1 MYEVAEAPV
10 KPAAQLPQLKAAGK
24 LLRST
29 PDRLGWLQPTDP
41 GIGMAALKARY
52 RATGYLWLK
61 GLLDRDEVMAFRRH
75 VFSRFV
81 DLGMIARGSDPGL
94 GIYSGTPPASDESNR
109 MLMAL
114 VRSAAYESFC
124 VQERLWR
131 FMDAFLG
138 GMSYLHK
145 RKIMRHTLPGTPT
158 VTPAHYDLVYLRG
171 GTDRVVTAWIPIG
184 DVPAEMGGLVYL
196 EGSHAIGTRMEEEFR
211 IANAALSP
219 EERISAYNKNMTEGG
234 WVSKDLPDMA
244 ERFNTRWL
252 AADYEAGDVMLHS
265 PYMIHASTLN
275 EDGENRIRL
284 STDIRYQNV
293 MDEIDVRW
301 NNHWSLGDML

>member
-1 MYEVAEAPV
+1 V
-10 KPAAQLPQLKAAGK
+10 
-24 LLRST
+24 
-29 PDRLGWLQPTDP
+29 
-41 GIGMAALKARY
+41 
-52 RATGYLWLK
+52 
-61 GLLDRDEVMAFRRH
+61 
-75 VFSRFV
+75 
-81 DLGMIARGSDPGL
+81 
-94 GIYSGTPPASDESNR
+94 
-109 MLMAL
+109 

-124 VQERLWR
+124 LKPELWR
-131 FMDAFLG
+131 FLDAFLDG
-138 GMSYLHK
+138 TSYLHK
-145 RKIMRHTLPGTPT
+145 RKLIRYTRPGDPSSTG
-158 VTPAHYDLVYLRG
+158 AHYDLVYLRG

-184 DVPAEMGGLVYL
+184 DVPVDMGGLVYL

-244 ERFNTRWL
+244 ERFDTRWL

-275 EDGENRIRL
+275 EDSQNRIRL